1 MNKFLEE
8 FKGVAFVLMNP
19 VEIERYVDY
28 ELSGNSKTYIHEELW
43 QFVIEEMILPKKT
56 RGKQEM

>member
-1 MNKFLEE
+1 
-8 FKGVAFVLMNP
+8 MNP